1 MIFGVYAGRFS
12 VVREGYH
19 VVSVVK
25 TISKVRVYLQD
36 RNNVVIIGIT
46 SRDVSFFVKDKLVL
60 IDANGDRVA
69 KLNMMLYPSHE
80 LVDVTTCAV
89 PLLSE

>member
-19 VVSVVK
+19 VVCVVN

-46 SRDVSFFVKDKLVL
+46 SRSVQFLVKDKLVL

-80 LVDVTTCAV
+80 LVDVTICAV